1 MMNTWMGPDS
11 DGGKKKN
18 GRGGRQQSGF
28 SSAMNP
34 SWNSFQGG
42 YGSQGGYG
50 AMGGYGAQGGYGF
63 GGGSW

>member
-1 MMNTWMGPDS
+1 MNTYYES
-11 DGGKKKN
+11 DGKKKG
-18 GRGGRQQSGF
+18 GRGGRQQTGY

-34 SWNSFQGG
+34 SWNTGYQGG

-50 AMGGYGAQGGYGF
+50 AQGGYGSQGGYGF